1 MRQLFLFLLF
11 INVAFFYWQYQ
22 KQEHPVVQVEKEA
35 VEDSTVRK
43 LVLLGEL
50 SEQSGT
56 EQPPQPEPEPEPQA
70 ETVMEPQ
77 LEAGQDPNQI
87 QKQQQFIEEEQKP
100 VLTCYTLGPVSGSR
114 SAGAVSSMLEKAGVT
129 ADTRETE
136 NRIPNGFWVHLP
148 VVNNANTAQR
158 LLQEIQDR
166 NISDVSTVPR
176 DEGGY
181 VVSLGVFSEEF
192 RAKRRQSQFVRMGY
206 APVIEVRYK
215 TRTLTWFDVKDS
227 ESTLLVPDVFKDL
240 AAKFPGVK
248 MQEIDC

>member
-1 MRQLFLFLLF
+1 VRQLFLFLLF

-22 KQEHPVVQVEKEA
+22 KQDRPVVQLEKEA

-43 LVLLGEL
+43 LVLLSEL
-50 SEQSGT
+50 SEQSDT
-56 EQPPQPEPEPEPQA
+56 EQAPQPEGEPQA
-70 ETVMEPQ
+70 ESDSEQQ
-77 LEAGQDPNQI
+77 LEAAQEPNQI
-87 QKQQQFIEEEQKP
+87 QKQQQFTEEEEKP

-114 SAGAVSSMLEKAGVT
+114 SAGALSSMLEKAGVT
-129 ADTRETE
+129 ANTRETE

-148 VVNNANTAQR
+148 VVNDANSAQR

-192 RAKRRQSQFVRMGY
+192 RAKRRQSQFVKMGY
-206 APVIEVRYK
+206 APLIEVRYR
-215 TRTLTWFDVKDS
+215 TRILTWFDVKDS

-240 AAKFPGVK
+240 AAKFPGIK